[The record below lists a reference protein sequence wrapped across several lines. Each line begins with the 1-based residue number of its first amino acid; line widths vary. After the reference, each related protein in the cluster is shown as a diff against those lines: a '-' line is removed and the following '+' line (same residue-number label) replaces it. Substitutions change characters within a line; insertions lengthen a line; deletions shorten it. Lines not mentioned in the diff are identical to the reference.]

1 MVWSREGETGSVLG
15 GINMALLYLR
25 WDGGVGLVAQ
35 EGKRTLRDLS
45 NKWGTERQE
54 DPGVLGLREPRQTLL
69 EQGWGGGGGAGKGTG
84 GAPSPLPRLEPVV
97 SAAGYRKG
105 LPMLPCLTDKTLIP
119 TVTQLYLRLKDGAER
134 GEIWGGGAHFPG
146 DERMG
151 RGMSLGLIL
160 RRRSHVQTVRF
171 SQRKSRP

>member
-1 MVWSREGETGSVLG
+1 MGDSRGRTTWAILADEC
-15 GINMALLYLR
+15 
-25 WDGGVGLVAQ
+25 WDS
-35 EGKRTLRDLS
+35 RR
-45 NKWGTERQE
+45 
-54 DPGVLGLREPRQTLL
+54 PRQTLL
-69 EQGWGGGGGAGKGTG
+69 ERGEVGGSWEGTG

-105 LPMLPCLTDKTLIP
+105 LSMLPHLTSLYRQDIKEIP
-119 TVTQLYLRLKDGAER
+119 TVTPLYLRLKDGTER
-134 GEIWGGGAHFPG
+134 GEVWGGGAHFLG

-160 RRRSHVQTVRF
+160 RRRSRGFQTVRF